1 MTVRPIVRSARC
13 SACGALEIDSVD
25 CGAALQLERLS
36 CGLLDVHAATPDGGW
51 IQVHLQS
58 DAPISVTVIEASD
71 GATVELDRDDPCR
84 CGEE

>member
-13 SACGALEIDSVD
+13 SACGAIEIDTVD
-25 CGAALQLERLS
+25 CGAALQIERLS
-36 CGLLDVHAATPDGGW
+36 CGLIDVHAATGTGW
-51 IQVHLQS
+51 IQIHLAS